1 VQSGERAGT
10 IYNTPSSLFF
20 FFTPQ
25 IYQQISNTVKMSVVL
40 SFRVAAPADA
50 PLLQPLVQSAYR
62 GDSSRLGWTT
72 EAELL
77 AGERIDVAG
86 IAAKIT
92 APGSAVLMATDA
104 DGVLVGCCEVLKRS
118 ANVAYFGMFA
128 IDPLRQAGGLGRQV
142 LAYAE
147 RYCEEQWGTQKLE
160 MNVIWVRKELIS
172 WYQRRGYR
180 VTGERKE
187 FPYHELKDEG
197 LALKDDLHFE
207 VLEKVLGVEAKV
219 EEVTVVT
226 EVTEVAA

>member
-1 VQSGERAGT
+1 
-10 IYNTPSSLFF
+10 
-20 FFTPQ
+20 
-25 IYQQISNTVKMSVVL
+25 MSVVL

-92 APGSAVLMATDA
+92 APGSAVLIATDA

-118 ANVAYFGMFA
+118 PNVAYFGMFA

-142 LAYAE
+142 LTYAE
-147 RYCEEQWGTQKLE
+147 RYCEEQWGTRKLE
-160 MNVIWVRKELIS
+160 MNVIWMRKELIS
-172 WYQRRGYR
+172 WYERRGYR
-180 VTGERKE
+180 VTGERRE
-187 FPYHELKDEG
+187 FPYHELKDGG

-219 EEVTVVT
+219 EEMTVVT